1 MSLFRKKKTSPAYEF
16 KKDASPLRQLRQELA
31 QCNALLLYSRLGWG
45 GIDEVNDEPLSE
57 HVESLLASIC
67 AYVTIIRANPV
78 GKNSKHVIHA
88 ADEAVTLLA
97 AATER
102 TAWVEY
108 KSSGVARKALE
119 DYITGER
126 IIKAVT
132 RDKELLKNEATL
144 QEALDSIIAMRR
156 SLGEASLPIMET
168 ITEGLILQAEVEKLQ
183 KRITKKLKREKELT
197 EKTTLTA
204 KEQEEL
210 TNIEE
215 KLTKEAVE
223 LQHKKTQADHNTSLQ
238 VEYKNLVASKD
249 KLLNTQESAILNLQ
263 TYLKLKRDEEQLQG
277 ITAKLSDVAGGGLE
291 PVQRAA
297 DEAKATLQGW
307 NEIRAGQEE
316 ELNTLY
322 AHNNAEEYLNE
333 QRKNL

>member
-1 MSLFRKKKTSPAYEF
+1 MFLFRKKETSPAYEF
-16 KKDASPLRQLRQELA
+16 KEDESPLIQLRQELA

-45 GIDEVNDEPLSE
+45 GIDDTDSEPLPE
-57 HVESLLASIC
+57 HVEFLQASIR
-67 AYVTIIRANPV
+67 AYVTEVASRHTPKV
-78 GKNSKHVIHA
+78 GYTYI
-88 ADEAVTLLA
+88 DEAVVLLA

-102 TAWVEY
+102 TAWIEH
-108 KSSGVARKALE
+108 KSSGVSRKVLE

-126 IIKAVT
+126 ILKAVT
-132 RDKELLKNEATL
+132 RDKELLKSETTL
-144 QEALDSIIAMRR
+144 QEALDSIVAMRR
-156 SLGEASLPIMET
+156 SLGDASLPIMET
-168 ITEGLILQAEVEKLQ
+168 ITEGLILQTEVEKLQ

-197 EKTTLTA
+197 ENPSRTP

-210 TNIEE
+210 TTLKE
-215 KLTKEAVE
+215 KLLKEAVE
-223 LQHKKTQADHNTSLQ
+223 LQHKKTQVEHNTNLQ

-277 ITAKLSDVAGGGLE
+277 ITAKLSDVAGGGLD
-291 PVQRAA
+291 PVQRAT

-333 QRKNL
+333 QRKNI

>member
-1 MSLFRKKKTSPAYEF
+1 MSLFRKKEASPAYEF
-16 KKDASPLRQLRQELA
+16 KKDASPLLQLRQELA

-45 GIDEVNDEPLSE
+45 GIDEEDAGQLPE
-57 HVESLLASIC
+57 HVELLLSSIC
-67 AYVTIIRANPV
+67 AYTTFYRHTPIDKWRDGYI
-78 GKNSKHVIHA
+78 G
-88 ADEAVTLLA
+88 EAIVRLA
-97 AATER
+97 VATER
-102 TAWVEY
+102 AALVEY
-108 KSSGVARKALE
+108 KSSGVARKVLK

-156 SLGEASLPIMET
+156 SLGDASLPIMET

-183 KRITKKLKREKELT
+183 KRITKNLKREKELT
-197 EKTTLTA
+197 ENPSRTP

-210 TNIEE
+210 TSLKE
-215 KLTKEAVE
+215 KLLKDAVE
-223 LQHKKTQADHNTSLQ
+223 LKHKQTQTDHNSKLQ
-238 VEYKNLVASKD
+238 SEYKNLVASKD
-249 KLLNTQESAILNLQ
+249 KLLAAQESAILNLQ

-277 ITAKLSDVAGGGLE
+277 IAAKLSDVAGGELD

-297 DEAKATLQGW
+297 DEVKATLQGW
-307 NEIRAGQEE
+307 SEIRAGQEE

-322 AHNNAEEYLNE
+322 AHNEAEEYLNE

>member
-1 MSLFRKKKTSPAYEF
+1 MFLFRKKKASPAYDF
-16 KKDASPLRQLRQELA
+16 KMDTPPLLQLRQELA
-31 QCNALLLYSRLGWG
+31 QCNALLLYTRLGWG
-45 GIDEVNDEPLSE
+45 GIDDTDSEPLPE

-78 GKNSKHVIHA
+78 GKNSKHVVHA

-102 TAWVEY
+102 AAWIEY
-108 KSSGVARKALE
+108 KSSGVSRKVLE

-132 RDKELLKNEATL
+132 RDKELLANEATL
-144 QEALDSIIAMRR
+144 QEALDSIVAMRR

-223 LQHKKTQADHNTSLQ
+223 LQHKKTQADHNTNLQ

>member
-1 MSLFRKKKTSPAYEF
+1 MSLFRTKKVSPAYEF
-16 KKDASPLRQLRQELA
+16 KKDASPLIQLRQELA
-31 QCNALLLYSRLGWG
+31 QCNALLLYSRLGWV
-45 GIDEVNDEPLSE
+45 GIEEADDEPLPA
-57 HVESLLASIC
+57 HVESLLAGIC
-67 AYVTIIRANPV
+67 AYVTIIHHAPTGGKWRDTHV
-78 GKNSKHVIHA
+78 G
-88 ADEAVTLLA
+88 EAVARLA
-97 AATER
+97 DATER
-102 TAWVEY
+102 AAWVEY

>member
-1 MSLFRKKKTSPAYEF
+1 MV
-16 KKDASPLRQLRQELA
+16 QLRQELA

-45 GIDEVNDEPLSE
+45 GIDDTDNEPLPE
-57 HVESLLASIC
+57 HVEFLLAGIRT
-67 AYVTIIRANPV
+67 YVTEIALRPPHRKV
-78 GKNSKHVIHA
+78 GYTYV
-88 ADEAVTLLA
+88 DEAVELLA

-102 TAWVEY
+102 VAWAEY
-108 KSSGVARKALE
+108 KSCGVARKVLE

-132 RDKELLKNEATL
+132 RDKELLESEATL
-144 QEALDSIIAMRR
+144 QEALDSIVAMRR
-156 SLGEASLPIMET
+156 SLGDASLPIMET
-168 ITEGLILQAEVEKLQ
+168 ITEGLVLQADVEKLQ

-210 TNIEE
+210 TSLKE
-215 KLTKEAVE
+215 KLLKEAVE
-223 LQHKKTQADHNTSLQ
+223 LQHKQTQAEHNTNLQ
-238 VEYKNLVASKD
+238 AEYKNLVASKD

-277 ITAKLSDVAGGGLE
+277 ITAKLSDVAGGGLD

-307 NEIRAGQEE
+307 NEVRAGQEE
-316 ELNTLY
+316 ELDTLY

>member
-1 MSLFRKKKTSPAYEF
+1 MSLFRKKETSPAYEF
-16 KKDASPLRQLRQELA
+16 KKDASPLIQLRQELA
-31 QCNALLLYSRLGWG
+31 QCNALLLHSRLGWG
-45 GIDEVNDEPLSE
+45 GIDEADDEPLPE

-78 GKNSKHVIHA
+78 GKNYKHVIHA

-102 TAWVEY
+102 AAWVEY

>member
-1 MSLFRKKKTSPAYEF
+1 MSLFRKKKASPAYEF
-16 KKDASPLRQLRQELA
+16 KKDASPLIQLRQELA

-45 GIDEVNDEPLSE
+45 GIDEADDEPLPE
-57 HVESLLASIC
+57 YVESLLASIC
-67 AYVTIIRANPV
+67 AYVTIIRHAPTGGKWRDTHV
-78 GKNSKHVIHA
+78 G
-88 ADEAVTLLA
+88 EAVARLA
-97 AATER
+97 GATER
-102 TAWVEY
+102 AAWAEY

-132 RDKELLKNEATL
+132 RRQRTP
-144 QEALDSIIAMRR
+144 QERGYSPGSPRFYHCYAPVARR
-156 SLGEASLPIMET
+156 SVPAYHGNHYGRTYPPSR
-168 ITEGLILQAEVEKLQ
+168 GGKLQ

-204 KEQEEL
+204 KEQDEL

>member
-1 MSLFRKKKTSPAYEF
+1 MSLFRKKKASPAYEF
-16 KKDASPLRQLRQELA
+16 KKDASPLHQLRQELA

-45 GIDEVNDEPLSE
+45 GIEETGSGPLPE
-57 HVESLLASIC
+57 HVELLLSSIC
-67 AYVTIIRANPV
+67 KYVTFIALHPTGEERNKYI
-78 GKNSKHVIHA
+78 G
-88 ADEAVTLLA
+88 EAIVHLA
-97 AATER
+97 VATER
-102 TAWVEY
+102 AAFVEY
-108 KSSGVARKALE
+108 KSSGVARKVLK

-132 RDKELLKNEATL
+132 RDKELLENEATL

-168 ITEGLILQAEVEKLQ
+168 IAEGLILQTEVEKLQ
-183 KRITKKLKREKELT
+183 ERITKKLKREKELA
-197 EKTTLTA
+197 EKPTLTA

-210 TNIEE
+210 TDIKEKLIEE
-215 KLTKEAVE
+215 AVK
-223 LQHKKTQADHNTSLQ
+223 LQHKQTQADHNSKLQ

-249 KLLNTQESAILNLQ
+249 KLLTTQESAILNLQ

-277 ITAKLSDVAGGGLE
+277 ITAKLSDVTGGGLE

-316 ELNTLY
+316 ELNALY